1 MEGLSSV
8 QIQLSSPLPPT
19 GVSDINLQEYL
30 QTSFCE
36 ILTDNNNNKKNHGKY
51 YWRGFL
57 THPKSK
63 KLEPPKVSII
73 RFTLGVK
80 ELGTLKL
87 LIFEFTYRMKGV
99 ISLNDTQ

>member
-36 ILTDNNNNKKNHGKY
+36 ILTDNNNNNNNNKKNHVKVLLERFHLNGHIAELKVNTPQSGR
-51 YWRGFL
+51 WL
-57 THPKSK
+57 PKC
-63 KLEPPKVSII
+63 
-73 RFTLGVK
+73 LG
-80 ELGTLKL
+80 
-87 LIFEFTYRMKGV
+87 
-99 ISLNDTQ
+99 

>member
-36 ILTDNNNNKKNHGKY
+36 ILTDNNNNKKNHVKV
-51 YWRGFL
+51 L
-57 THPKSK
+57 
-63 KLEPPKVSII
+63 LERFHLNGHIAELKVNTPQS
-73 RFTLGVK
+73 
-80 ELGTLKL
+80 
-87 LIFEFTYRMKGV
+87 
-99 ISLNDTQ
+99 

>member
-36 ILTDNNNNKKNHGKY
+36 ILTDNNNNKKNHVKV
-51 YWRGFL
+51 L
-57 THPKSK
+57 
-63 KLEPPKVSII
+63 LERFHLNGHIAELKVNTSQ
-73 RFTLGVK
+73 
-80 ELGTLKL
+80 
-87 LIFEFTYRMKGV
+87 
-99 ISLNDTQ
+99 S

>member
-36 ILTDNNNNKKNHGKY
+36 ILTDNNNNNNKKNHVKV
-51 YWRGFL
+51 L
-57 THPKSK
+57 
-63 KLEPPKVSII
+63 LERFHLNGHIAELKVNTPQS
-73 RFTLGVK
+73 
-80 ELGTLKL
+80 
-87 LIFEFTYRMKGV
+87 
-99 ISLNDTQ
+99 

>member
-36 ILTDNNNNKKNHGKY
+36 ILTDNNNNNKKNHVKV
-51 YWRGFL
+51 L
-57 THPKSK
+57 
-63 KLEPPKVSII
+63 LERFHLNGHIAELKVNTPQS
-73 RFTLGVK
+73 
-80 ELGTLKL
+80 
-87 LIFEFTYRMKGV
+87 
-99 ISLNDTQ
+99 

>member
-51 YWRGFL
+51 YWRGFIWIVTSL
-57 THPKSK
+57 N
-63 KLEPPKVSII
+63 
-73 RFTLGVK
+73 
-80 ELGTLKL
+80 LKL
-87 LIFEFTYRMKGV
+87 TRHSHEDGYQ
-99 ISLNDTQ
+99 NA

>member
-36 ILTDNNNNKKNHGKY
+36 ILTDNNNNNKKNHVKV
-51 YWRGFL
+51 L
-57 THPKSK
+57 
-63 KLEPPKVSII
+63 LERFHLNGHIAELKVNRPQS
-73 RFTLGVK
+73 
-80 ELGTLKL
+80 
-87 LIFEFTYRMKGV
+87 
-99 ISLNDTQ
+99 

>member
-36 ILTDNNNNKKNHGKY
+36 ILTDNNNNNNNNNNKKNHVKV
-51 YWRGFL
+51 L
-57 THPKSK
+57 
-63 KLEPPKVSII
+63 LERFHLNGHIAELKVNTPQS
-73 RFTLGVK
+73 
-80 ELGTLKL
+80 
-87 LIFEFTYRMKGV
+87 
-99 ISLNDTQ
+99 